1 MADIRDFTSAY
12 VECLPAVYGY
22 FGYRVSS
29 RELAEDLTHDTFERA
44 LAAWERFDSE
54 RSAVRT
60 WTLAIAG
67 NLLIDHHRRARHRE
81 SSPLPDQEH
90 PQPPEMVVPPLD
102 HDLGIDPGLAV
113 ALESLDQRA
122 RNLIA
127 LRYGGDLTGQ
137 EVAEVTGLTLAN
149 VQQILSRSLRKLR
162 VELDRQA
169 AVSNRPE

>member
-1 MADIRDFTSAY
+1 MADIRDFTSTY

-29 RELAEDLTHDTFERA
+29 RELAEDLTQDTFERA
-44 LAAWERFDSE
+44 LAAWERFDPE
-54 RSAVRT
+54 RSTART

-67 NLLIDHHRRARHRE
+67 NLLIDHHRRAGNRD
-81 SSPLPDQEH
+81 SSPLPDHDYPQH
-90 PQPPEMVVPPLD
+90 PDMVVPPLD
-102 HDLGIDPGLAV
+102 DDLGIDPRLAS
-113 ALESLDQRA
+113 ALGGLDQRA

-162 VELDRQA
+162 VELDPQA
-169 AVSNRPE
+169 AVSGRPG